1 MKLPNFQVIK
11 TDDNRF
17 KLVSDQGHS
26 HYKEAI
32 EMLLKSEMFIK
43 HNAHL
48 LYIYCLGLSM
58 VEEGDVDKAVSPY
71 ELLEQDSMQDW
82 AKCFVDYAD
91 SVRGDIDDLIENSCG
106 ERKEVNTAKKVR
118 FDAVVELVKKV
129 FPEITQTN

>member
-32 EMLLKSEMFIK
+32 EMLLQSEMFIK

-48 LYIYCLGLSM
+48 LYIYCVGLSM
-58 VEEGDVDKAVSPY
+58 VDNGITGKVDSSCNLYRDA
-71 ELLEQDSMQDW
+71 SMQDW
-82 AKCFVDYAD
+82 ANHFVAYASKTWVSIGD
-91 SVRGDIDDLIENSCG
+91 LVDNYGTTKEINAIKSVYF
-106 ERKEVNTAKKVR
+106 TATIQ
-118 FDAVVELVKKV
+118 LVKKV